1 MTMDGVS
8 FGNLLLVVA
17 AAVVTPLLLGL
28 TPRLRLPAVVLEILA
43 GIVIGPSGL
52 GLAEVDPTVAALS
65 LLGLAFLLFLAG
77 AEIRF
82 DALGPLIWPASLGFL
97 LSLGLGLL
105 AGYGFQALGVI
116 DSPLLLALTLAATA
130 LGIVVGVLNQTGQ
143 VQTTL
148 GQLVIAGSSVADFG
162 TIILLSLFFSRES
175 AGAGVQLLLVAG
187 LGILGAM
194 VVLTARRAGHWEPVQ
209 LVLTRLSGAGA
220 EIRIRLALL
229 LLVGFAALAE
239 WLGLEAI
246 LGAFLAGGILAMI
259 DRDGGA
265 THESFRQKL
274 DAVGYGVFIPIFLVT
289 SGMRVD
295 LVALVEDARSLT
307 LIPLLL
313 GALLLV
319 RGLPALLYWRLIGGR
334 NVVAA
339 GLLQATSLAFIVAAV
354 QIGMELELLER
365 SVGAAL
371 VAVAL
376 LSVLLFP
383 LGALALLSQDGERR
397 QARLD
402 EGTSDVNLAR
412 RSR

>member
-1 MTMDGVS
+1 MRMDGAS
-8 FGNLLLVVA
+8 FGNLLVVVA

-28 TPRLRLPAVVLEILA
+28 APRLRLPAVVLEILA
-43 GIVIGPSGL
+43 GVLIGPSGL
-52 GLAEVDPTVAALS
+52 GFAAVDSTVAALS

-77 AEIRF
+77 AEISF
-82 DALGPLIWPASLGFL
+82 ATLGPLIWPASLGFL

-105 AGYGFQALGVI
+105 VGYGFQTLGVI
-116 DSPLLLALTLAATA
+116 DAPLLLALTLAATA

-143 VQTTL
+143 VHTTL

-175 AGAGVQLLLVAG
+175 AGAGVQLLLIAG
-187 LGILGAM
+187 LGLLAIV
-194 VVLTARRAGHWEPVQ
+194 VVLTARRAGRWGPLQ

-229 LLVGFAALAE
+229 LLVGFTALAE
-239 WLGLEAI
+239 WLGLEVI
-246 LGAFLAGGILAMI
+246 LGAFLAGGILALV
-259 DRDGGA
+259 DREGG
-265 THESFRQKL
+265 TTYQEFRQKL

-295 LVALVEDARSLT
+295 LGALVGDTRTLT

-334 NVVAA
+334 SVAAA

-354 QIGMELELLER
+354 QIGTDLGLVGR

-376 LSVLLFP
+376 FSVLLFP
-383 LGALALLSQDGERR
+383 LGALALLTRDSERNP
-397 QARLD
+397 AGLD
-402 EGTSDVNLAR
+402 EGATDATLAR
-412 RSR
+412 